1 MQGVDREE
9 LGAVVRIAAAVA
21 GVPTASLNVL
31 DDRRQ
36 VQLVTVGFPPRDCD
50 RADAMCGVR
59 LHTGHPV
66 LVRDARLDPDYR
78 DNPWVTGELGQI
90 RFYANTPLI
99 TPEGSVYGTLCVFD
113 TEPHELTD
121 AQMDRLRDLA
131 GVIDAF
137 FEGRRQSRAVAEF
150 TDATEARKKW
160 AEALLDGINV
170 AVIAVDTEFRP
181 IFCNQAFRDSHD
193 PDLDLTAAPV
203 RIAERFQIYEPDGQ
217 TPIADQETPMIMAMN
232 GHGPVTGREM
242 MLRGTRNG
250 AAVVR
255 ANARALY
262 GADGAITGG
271 MVALHDITAEAARK
285 RLVEEARS
293 RLAAANAELR
303 RSNTDLTNFAAGVSH
318 DLVAPLAAV
327 GGYLELLAEE
337 VTEPAAGHV
346 AAAGRA
352 VEEMRDVIRSLL
364 SAARSDP
371 A

>member
-1 MQGVDREE
+1 MQGADREE

-21 GVPTASLNVL
+21 GVPTAALNL
-31 DDRRQ
+31 IDEGRQ
-36 VQLVTVGFPPRDCD
+36 VQVVTAGFPGRDCD
-50 RADAMCGVR
+50 RADAMCAVR
-59 LHTGHPV
+59 LGTGRPV
-66 LVRDARLDPDYR
+66 HVPDARLDPDYR
-78 DNPWVTGELGQI
+78 DNPWVTGELGLV
-90 RFYANTPLI
+90 RFYANAPLI
-99 TPEGSVYGTLCVFD
+99 TPDGSVLGTLCVFD
-113 TEPHELTD
+113 TVPHELT
-121 AQMDRLRDLA
+121 AEQLDRLQDLA
-131 GVIDAF
+131 GVIVALV
-137 FEGRRQSRAVAEF
+137 EGRRQTRTVAEF
-150 TDATEARKKW
+150 AQATEARKKW

-170 AVIAVDTEFRP
+170 AVIAVDTQYRP
-181 IFCNQAFRDSHD
+181 ILCNQAFRDSHD
-193 PDLDLTAAPV
+193 PGIDLTAAPV
-203 RIAERFQIYEPDGQ
+203 GIAERFQIYEPDGQ
-217 TPIADQETPMIMAMN
+217 TPITDEGTPMIMAMN
-232 GHGPVTGREM
+232 GLGPVTGREL

-250 AAVVR
+250 AAMVR

-262 GADGAITGG
+262 GADGAISGA
-271 MVALHDITAEAARK
+271 VLALHDITAEAARK
-285 RLVEEARS
+285 RLIEEARS

-364 SAARSDP
+364 GAARSDT